1 MKKIILGILVIF
13 SFVQGIFAREVVCEN
28 TTTTYKSTFVPKGG
42 SFTLSLFINVK
53 GYTDKKKQEWPNG
66 MVVSCGSGYY
76 DGWRL
81 MLAEQNNFVPFFEI
95 GRPEIGAI
103 ALRGD
108 YGLSKNYIHHLAIVW
123 EESASTAS
131 TMRIYIDGNLA
142 GERTD
147 VDIRPIMQ
155 GRELV
160 VGYND
165 FGVGELDAT
174 MYGVEYFDHAMT
186 GNEIKGT
193 IYQGIATFLT
203 NENDV
208 AQMLYKKAASIS
220 NNKGTTKALAFLNEF
235 RSEYFSDKLDPIT
248 IEQYLNETN
257 FVGKFSQLP
266 ALENSIIL
274 RINQTSDETTFR
286 NNFLSVIE
294 KIKAMRAASDNTPVE
309 IQFAQEIFLYNEPF
323 VLENINNV
331 TFSFVRFLGYEEKP
345 IASQSSASLDSQ
357 FKKNDHRKIV
367 KIDAPGVEALL
378 PYNCST
384 PHANGFLTWKKSE
397 TQPYKMLKL
406 ASFPQSSFI
415 DGTSDGTTINLSGEL
430 AGKISAEKF
439 ILAHGYWRY
448 FWADA
453 ATAIQPKENGFTLK
467 YDIPYGLGEKPR
479 YKFLN
484 VFSELDKLD
493 EYCAD
498 TNSLYV
504 VMDNNSEEQTLCYT
518 KKTTPFFIIKNC
530 KNISFQNTSFIGSMA
545 PAIQV
550 ENVDG
555 LEIKNVFF
563 ENIGSSALIMNNVK
577 NVYIKGGHFVN
588 IGFSGIRIWAGDRKQ
603 LKAPNVLIFKTFFNN
618 TGYLAKTYTPSIFME
633 GYGIVVRECDFSNTP
648 SSAMRIEG
656 SGHVV
661 EHCIFENNVLE
672 SDDQGTIDMWGDP
685 TYRGC
690 VFRYNTFKN
699 IGDGTNQECGRAAIR
714 FDDMISGMYVYGNT
728 FINTSR
734 GNFGAVQIHGGSH
747 NLIFNNKFIDCNYGV
762 SFTPRGDEIFK
773 QKEKELE
780 NHYRDYLTNDLY
792 LKAYPSLTR
801 VNKDYDV
808 NFLFGNTY
816 INCKKIYNNKKAF
829 NIFFQPKIS
838 NKF

>member
-131 TMRIYIDGNLA
+131 TMRIYVDGNLA

-220 NNKGTTKALAFLNEF
+220 NNQGTTKALAFLNEF

-248 IEQYLNETN
+248 IEQYSNETN
-257 FVGKFSQLP
+257 FVGKFIPLSAPTNTVVLT
-266 ALENSIIL
+266 LKSV
-274 RINQTSDETTFR
+274 SDETTFR
-286 NNFLSVIE
+286 NNFSIVIE
-294 KIKAMRAASDNTPVE
+294 KIKAKRMAGDNTPVE
-309 IQFAQEIFLYNEPF
+309 IILQQEVMLYEEPF
-323 VLENINNV
+323 VLENLNDVVI
-331 TFSFVRFLGYEEKP
+331 SFANLKGYEERP
-345 IASQSSASLDSQ
+345 INLASAISGSSQ
-357 FKKNDHRKIV
+357 FKKINDGKIV
-367 KIDAPGVEALL
+367 KIDTPGVEALL

-384 PHANGFLTWKKSE
+384 PHANGFLAWKKSKSNSS
-397 TQPYKMLKL
+397 TILMP
-406 ASFPQSSFI
+406 ASFPQSGFI
-415 DGTSDGTTINLSGEL
+415 DGTSDGTTINLSSGH
-430 AGKISAEKF
+430 ASKILAEKF
-439 ILAHGYWRY
+439 VLAHGYWRY

-530 KNISFQNTSFIGSMA
+530 KNISFSNLRFQGSMA

-555 LEIKNVFF
+555 LEIKNSEFNF
-563 ENIGSSALIMNNVK
+563 IGSSALIMNNVK
-577 NVYIKGGHFVN
+577 NVEISECLFRN
-588 IGFSGIRIWAGDRKQ
+588 IGFCGIRVWAGDRKN
-603 LKAPNVLIFKTFFNN
+603 LKAPNVIIKRTFFVN
-618 TGYLAKTYTPSIFME
+618 TGYLAKTYTPSIFMD
-633 GYGIVVRECDFSNTP
+633 GYGIVVSQCKFKDIP

-699 IGDGTNQECGRAAIR
+699 IGDGTNQECGRSAIR

-762 SFTPRGDEIFK
+762 SFTPRGAEIFK

-792 LKAYPSLTR
+792 LKAYPSLKR
-801 VNKDYDV
+801 MNKDYDV

-829 NIFFQPKIS
+829 NIFFRPEIS

>member
-1 MKKIILGILVIF
+1 MKKIILGILVIL

-81 MLAEQNNFVPFFEI
+81 TIAEENNLIPYFEV
-95 GRPEIGAI
+95 GRPEIGSI
-103 ALRGD
+103 SLRAD
-108 YGLSKNYIHHLAIVW
+108 FGLSKNNIHHLAIVW
-123 EESASTAS
+123 EESDSTS
-131 TMRIYIDGNLA
+131 GTMRIYIDGNLA

-147 VDIRPIMQ
+147 VDISPILQ

-193 IYQGIATFLT
+193 IHQGIATFLT

-220 NNKGTTKALAFLNEF
+220 NNTGTTKALAFLNEF

-248 IEQYLNETN
+248 IEQYSNETN
-257 FVGKFSQLP
+257 FVGKFIPPSAPTNTVVLT
-266 ALENSIIL
+266 LKSV
-274 RINQTSDETTFR
+274 SDETTFR
-286 NNFLSVIE
+286 NNFSIVIE
-294 KIKAMRAASDNTPVE
+294 KIKAKRKAGDNTPVE
-309 IQFAQEIFLYNEPF
+309 IILQQEVMLYEEPF
-323 VLENINNV
+323 VLENLNDV
-331 TFSFVRFLGYEEKP
+331 VVSFANLKGYEEKP
-345 IASQSSASLDSQ
+345 INSASAISGSSQ
-357 FKKNDHRKIV
+357 FKKINDGKIV
-367 KIDAPGVEALL
+367 KIDTPGVEALL

-384 PHANGFLTWKKSE
+384 PHANGFLAWKKSKSNSS
-397 TQPYKMLKL
+397 TILMP
-406 ASFPQSSFI
+406 ASFPQSGFI
-415 DGTSDGTTINLSGEL
+415 DGTSDGTTINLSSGN
-430 AGKISAEKF
+430 ASKILAEKF
-439 ILAHGYWRY
+439 VLAHGYWRY

-453 ATAIQPKENGFTLK
+453 ATAIQPDENGFTLK

-530 KNISFQNTSFIGSMA
+530 KNISFSNLRFQGSMA

-555 LEIKNVFF
+555 LEIKNSEFNF
-563 ENIGSSALIMNNVK
+563 IGSSALIMNNVK
-577 NVYIKGGHFVN
+577 NVEISECLFRN
-588 IGFSGIRIWAGDRKQ
+588 IGFCGIRVWAGDRKN
-603 LKAPNVLIFKTFFNN
+603 LKAPNVIIKRTFFVN
-618 TGYLAKTYTPSIFME
+618 TGYLAKTYTPSIFMD
-633 GYGIVVRECDFSNTP
+633 GYGIVVSKCKFKNTP

-734 GNFGAVQIHGGSH
+734 GNFGAVQVHGGSH
-747 NLIFNNKFIDCNYGV
+747 NLIFNNKFINCNYGV
-762 SFTPRGDEIFK
+762 SFTPRGKEIFE
-773 QKEKELE
+773 QKREELQPKL
-780 NHYRDYLTNDLY
+780 RDYNSNALY
-792 LKAYPSLTR
+792 LRAYPSLMR
-801 VNKDYDV
+801 MNEDYDI
-808 NFLFGNTY
+808 NFVFNNSF
-816 INCKKIYNNKKAF
+816 INCKKSFHGKQSNI
-829 NIFFQPKIS
+829 IFFS
-838 NKF
+838 NTASAE

>member
-13 SFVQGIFAREVVCEN
+13 SFVQGIFAREVVCEKA
-28 TTTTYKSTFVPKGG
+28 TTTYKSTFAPKGG

-123 EESASTAS
+123 EESDSTS
-131 TMRIYIDGNLA
+131 GTMRIYIDGNLA
-142 GERTD
+142 GERTN

-193 IYQGIATFLT
+193 IHQGIATFLT

-248 IEQYLNETN
+248 IEQYSNETN
-257 FVGKFSQLP
+257 FVGKFIPPSAPTNTVVLT
-266 ALENSIIL
+266 LKSV
-274 RINQTSDETTFR
+274 SDETTFR
-286 NNFLSVIE
+286 NNFSIVIE
-294 KIKAMRAASDNTPVE
+294 KIKAKRKAGDNTPVE
-309 IQFAQEIFLYNEPF
+309 IKLQQEVMLYEEPF
-323 VLENINNV
+323 VLENLNDVVVGFAN
-331 TFSFVRFLGYEEKP
+331 LKGYEEKP
-345 IASQSSASLDSQ
+345 INLASAISGSSQ
-357 FKKNDHRKIV
+357 FKKINDGKIV

-384 PHANGFLTWKKSE
+384 PHANGFLAWKKSKSNSS
-397 TQPYKMLKL
+397 TILMP
-406 ASFPQSSFI
+406 ASFPQSGFI

-430 AGKISAEKF
+430 AEKISAEKF

-484 VFSELDKLD
+484 VFSELDKAN

-530 KNISFQNTSFIGSMA
+530 KNISFSNLRFQGSMA

-555 LEIKNVFF
+555 LEIKNSEFNF
-563 ENIGSSALIMNNVK
+563 IGSSALIMNNVK
-577 NVYIKGGHFVN
+577 NVEISECLFRN
-588 IGFSGIRIWAGDRKQ
+588 IGFCGIRVWAGDRKN
-603 LKAPNVLIFKTFFNN
+603 LKAPNVIIKRTHFVN
-618 TGYLAKTYTPSIFME
+618 TGYLAKTYTPSIFMD
-633 GYGIVVRECDFSNTP
+633 GYGIVVSKCKFKNTP

-685 TYRGC
+685 TYHGC
-690 VFRYNTFKN
+690 VFRYNTFTN

-714 FDDMISGMYVYGNT
+714 FDDMISGMYVYGNI

-762 SFTPRGDEIFK
+762 SFTPRGDEVFV
-773 QKEKELE
+773 QKNEELQSKLK
-780 NHYRDYLTNDLY
+780 NYISNGLY
-792 LKAYPSLTR
+792 LKAYPSLKR
-801 VNKDYDV
+801 MNKDYDV
-808 NFLFGNTY
+808 NFLFNNHFE
-816 INCKKIYNNKKAF
+816 NCNKMFFGKKA
-829 NIFFQPKIS
+829 NIYWF
-838 NKF
+838 

>member
-1 MKKIILGILVIF
+1 MKKIILGILVIL

-142 GERTD
+142 GERTN

-174 MYGVEYFDHAMT
+174 MYGVEYFNHAMT

-193 IYQGIATFLT
+193 IHQGIATFLT

-220 NNKGTTKALAFLNEF
+220 NNTGTTKALAFLNEF

-248 IEQYLNETN
+248 IEQYSNETN
-257 FVGKFSQLP
+257 FVGKFIPPSAPTNTVVLT
-266 ALENSIIL
+266 LKSV
-274 RINQTSDETTFR
+274 SDETTFR
-286 NNFLSVIE
+286 NNFSIVIE
-294 KIKAMRAASDNTPVE
+294 KIKAKRKAGDNTPVE
-309 IQFAQEIFLYNEPF
+309 IILQQEVMLYEEPF
-323 VLENINNV
+323 VLENLNDV
-331 TFSFVRFLGYEEKP
+331 VVSFANLKGYEEKP
-345 IASQSSASLDSQ
+345 INSASAISGSSQ
-357 FKKNDHRKIV
+357 FKKINDGKIV

-384 PHANGFLTWKKSE
+384 PHANGFLAWKKSKSNSS
-397 TQPYKMLKL
+397 TILMP
-406 ASFPQSSFI
+406 ASFPQSGFI
-415 DGTSDGTTINLSGEL
+415 DGTSDGTTINLSSGN
-430 AGKISAEKF
+430 ASKILAEKF
-439 ILAHGYWRY
+439 VLAHGYWRY

-453 ATAIQPKENGFTLK
+453 ATAIQPDENGFTLK

-530 KNISFQNTSFIGSMA
+530 KNISFSNLRFQGSMA

-555 LEIKNVFF
+555 LEIKNSEFNF
-563 ENIGSSALIMNNVK
+563 IGSSALIMNNVK
-577 NVYIKGGHFVN
+577 NVEISECLFRN
-588 IGFSGIRIWAGDRKQ
+588 IGFCGIRVWAGDRKN
-603 LKAPNVLIFKTFFNN
+603 LKAPNVIIKRTFFVN
-618 TGYLAKTYTPSIFME
+618 TGYLAKTYTPSIFMD
-633 GYGIVVRECDFSNTP
+633 GYGIVVSKCKFKNTP

-690 VFRYNTFKN
+690 VFCYNTFKN

-734 GNFGAVQIHGGSH
+734 GNFGAVQVHGGSH
-747 NLIFNNKFIDCNYGV
+747 NLIFNNKFINCNYGV
-762 SFTPRGDEIFK
+762 SFTPRGKEIFE
-773 QKEKELE
+773 QKREELQPKL
-780 NHYRDYLTNDLY
+780 RDYNSNALY
-792 LKAYPSLTR
+792 LRAYPSLMR
-801 VNKDYDV
+801 MNEDYDI
-808 NFLFGNTY
+808 NFVFNNSF
-816 INCKKIYNNKKAF
+816 INCKKSFHGKQSNI
-829 NIFFQPKIS
+829 IFFS
-838 NKF
+838 NTASAE